1 MNSYLNITENVGWRV
16 GAFLK
21 SYNNIADPLP
31 TSLYTNPKP
40 ITGLVKISHGRH
52 GLLNCVKM
60 GGVIVVLKFFVT
72 LQCKSVSL

>member
-31 TSLYTNPKP
+31 TSLYTNTQP
-40 ITGLVKISHGRH
+40 ITGLVNSIMHYE
-52 GLLNCVKM
+52 LCIMN
-60 GGVIVVLKFFVT
+60 
-72 LQCKSVSL
+72 

>member
-31 TSLYTNPKP
+31 TSLYTNPQP
-40 ITGLVKISHGRH
+40 ITGLVNSIMHYE
-52 GLLNCVKM
+52 
-60 GGVIVVLKFFVT
+60 
-72 LQCKSVSL
+72 